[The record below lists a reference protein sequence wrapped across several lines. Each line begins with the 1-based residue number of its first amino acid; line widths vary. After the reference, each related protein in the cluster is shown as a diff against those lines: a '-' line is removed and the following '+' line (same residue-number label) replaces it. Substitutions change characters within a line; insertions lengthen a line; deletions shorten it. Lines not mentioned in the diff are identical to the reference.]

1 MLATLVLSSLLGAVP
16 AASVAWPVAQ
26 GPDPA
31 IRLTLGEGGSY
42 VPGRWA
48 QVHVRAAR
56 DGYLLEADIP
66 LSVAAA
72 ARLWDHFTR

>member
-1 MLATLVLSSLLGAVP
+1 MKLLTPIARTFPACTIAAMARSL
-16 AASVAWPVAQ
+16 
-26 GPDPA
+26 
-31 IRLTLGEGGSY
+31 
-42 VPGRWA
+42 
-48 QVHVRAAR
+48 AR